1 MQIKRVHWLIGV
13 ALVLGSLLY
22 FDVLR
27 EESPAPSP
35 PSGKN
40 GTTQRM
46 PAMSGSDELAR
57 LKLSD
62 LSETLRRPLFE
73 RTRRAARQAAPS
85 PKPVVTAGSP
95 PPPLKIELLGVIIS
109 GDRSLAVLTV
119 GGAGTHLLDV
129 GDSLGGWEVIAVK
142 LDAVDIARE
151 GEQRTLRLRRR

>member
-1 MQIKRVHWLIGV
+1 MQIKRVHWLIGA

-27 EESPAPSP
+27 DESPIPSP
-35 PSGKN
+35 PPGKN
-40 GTTQRM
+40 GATQRI
-46 PAMSGSDELAR
+46 PTMSVSDELSR
-57 LKLSD
+57 LRLTD

-73 RTRRAARQAAPS
+73 RTRRAAGEVAPP

-95 PPPLKIELLGVIIS
+95 PPPIKIELLGVIIS

-119 GGAGTHLLDV
+119 GGAGTHLLDI
-129 GDSLGGWEVIAVK
+129 GDSIGGWEVIAVK